1 MSTRLAPAPA
11 VVPPET
17 TPPSWRSWRWWVV
30 PLGAL
35 ALFAVWL
42 RSLDDVALEKT
53 GGWGLLPALP
63 ASWYGAFAGTILL
76 YLWALLSRHRIGHTL
91 AGLHVVLVSLLFAT
105 TTLVYDAPRYPWT
118 YKHIGVVDYLLQ
130 HGTVD
135 RSIDIYMN
143 FPAFFYLAAGMHE
156 ATGVPVEEL
165 ARWAQPFHALV
176 AAAAVYWV
184 VGGLSTARRVR
195 YGATLI
201 YTLGDWIG
209 QNYFAPQALAFPVVL
224 FVLGGL
230 LRSVP
235 PGEEGFRFA
244 WLADRFPAAPEADL
258 PRGSTFWRSGW
269 GALVLVLGFA
279 YVVVSHPLS
288 PVLLLAQSVVVYLL
302 LRPVRPWLPVVC
314 IAIEAVWLVLAWPFL
329 NSTYELFSFGL
340 NNVSPPQVAV
350 TEPLAGY
357 TTALW
362 AAPVLMGV
370 LALLTLWTSAAA
382 YLWRGRAARVL
393 VPLGLAA
400 VPVAMVLAQPYGN
413 EGIFRAY
420 LFALPWMA
428 FVIALQVFDEQRG
441 WTPQRRLIAWV
452 AVVAVAVLTL
462 PANFA
467 GEMSYRVAASDV
479 AADEWFEESTP
490 GGSVLLPFTSSF
502 PTRATGEY
510 PEHLPRPT
518 EGTVGLDE
526 LPGFAAAATD
536 QDDLVDFTLEACDS
550 RPGSGPVYVVLGPAA
565 EDTVRLFGT
574 MELYTYRAYQRALSD
589 APDATEVFRDGDT
602 VVYRCRN

>member
-1 MSTRLAPAPA
+1 MSTRLAPAPT
-11 VVPPET
+11 VEPPEAI
-17 TPPSWRSWRWWVV
+17 PLSWRSWRWWVV

-42 RSLDDVALEKT
+42 RSLDDVAPAKT
-53 GGWGLLPALP
+53 AGWGLLPALP
-63 ASWYGAFAGTILL
+63 SSWYGAFAGTILL
-76 YLWALLSRHRIGHTL
+76 YLWALLSRHRIGHAL
-91 AGLHVVLVSLLFAT
+91 AALHVVLVSLLFAT
-105 TTLVYDAPRYPWT
+105 TSAVYDAPRYPWT

-143 FPAFFYLAAGMHE
+143 FPAFFYLAAGVHQ

-165 ARWAQPFHALV
+165 ARWAQPFHALI

-209 QNYFAPQALAFPVVL
+209 QNYFAPQALAFPVAL

-235 PGEEGFRFA
+235 RGAEGFRFA
-244 WLADRFPAAPEADL
+244 WLADRFPRVPEADL
-258 PRGSTFWRSGW
+258 PPGSAFWRSGW
-269 GALVLVLGFA
+269 GTLVLVLGFTYA
-279 YVVVSHPLS
+279 VVSHPLS
-288 PVLLLAQSVVVYLL
+288 PVLLLAQSVGVYLL
-302 LRPVRPWLPVVC
+302 LRPVRQWLPFLFLT
-314 IAIEAVWLVLAWPFL
+314 IEAIWLALAWPFL
-329 NSTYELFSFGL
+329 TSTYELFSFGL
-340 NNVSPPQVAV
+340 DNVAPPQVAV
-350 TEPLAGY
+350 TEPLPGY

-370 LALLTLWTSAAA
+370 LALLTLWASATA
-382 YLWRGRAARVL
+382 YLRRGRAARVV

-420 LFALPWMA
+420 LFALPWAA
-428 FVIALQVFDEQRG
+428 FLIALQVFDEQRA
-441 WTPQRRLIAWV
+441 WTPQRRLIACG
-452 AVVAVAVLTL
+452 AVVVVAVLTL

-479 AADEWFEESTP
+479 AADQFFEERTP
-490 GGSVLLPFTSSF
+490 EGSVLLPFTSSF
-502 PTRATGEY
+502 PTRSTGEY
-510 PEHLPRPT
+510 PHHLPRPT

-536 QDDLVDFTLEACDS
+536 QDDLIAFTLDSCDT
-550 RPGSGPVYVVLGPAA
+550 RPGSGPVYLVIGPAA

-574 MELYTYRAYQRALSD
+574 MELYTYRAYQRVLSES
-589 APDATEVFRDGDT
+589 PDLSEVFRQGRT
-602 VVYRCRN
+602 VVYQCRF

>member
-1 MSTRLAPAPA
+1 MSTRLAPAPT
-11 VVPPET
+11 VEPPPV
-17 TPPSWRSWRWWVV
+17 TPLSWRSWRWWVV

-42 RSLDDVALEKT
+42 RSLDDVVPAKT
-53 GGWGLLPALP
+53 AGWGLLPALP
-63 ASWYGAFAGTILL
+63 WSWYGAFAGTILL

-91 AGLHVVLVSLLFAT
+91 AALHVVLVSLLFAT
-105 TTLVYDAPRYPWT
+105 TAVVYDAPRYPWT

-143 FPAFFYLAAGMHE
+143 FPAFFYLAGGVHQ
-156 ATGVPVEEL
+156 ATGVPVEDL

-209 QNYFAPQALAFPVVL
+209 QNYFAPQALAFPVAL

-235 PGEEGFRFA
+235 PGAEGFRFP
-244 WLADRFPAAPEADL
+244 WLAARFPRVPEDDL
-258 PRGSTFWRSGW
+258 PPGSAFWRSGW
-269 GALVLVLGFA
+269 GALVLVLGFTYA
-279 YVVVSHPLS
+279 VVSHPLS
-288 PVLLLAQSVVVYLL
+288 PVLLLAQSVGVYLL
-302 LRPVRPWLPVVC
+302 LRPVRGWLPVLFLT
-314 IAIEAVWLVLAWPFL
+314 IEGIWLALAWPFL
-329 NSTYELFSFGL
+329 TSTYELFSFGL
-340 NNVSPPQVAV
+340 DNVAPPQVAV
-350 TEPLAGY
+350 TEPLPGY

-370 LALLTLWTSAAA
+370 LALLTLWASAIA
-382 YLWRGRAARVL
+382 YLRRGRAARVV

-420 LFALPWMA
+420 LFALPWAA
-428 FVIALQVFDEQRG
+428 FLIALQVFDEQRA
-441 WTPQRRLIAWV
+441 WTPQRRLIACG
-452 AVVAVAVLTL
+452 AVVVVAVLTL

-479 AADEWFEESTP
+479 SADEFFEERTP
-490 GGSVLLPFTSSF
+490 EGSVLLPFTSSF
-502 PTRATGEY
+502 PTRSTGEY
-510 PEHLPRPT
+510 PHHLPRPT

-536 QDDLVDFTLEACDS
+536 QDDLIAFTLESCDT
-550 RPGSGPVYVVLGPAA
+550 RAGSGPVYLVLGPAA

-574 MELYTYRAYQRALSD
+574 MELYTYRAYERVVSES
-589 APDATEVFRDGDT
+589 PDLREVFRQGRT
-602 VVYRCRN
+602 VVYQCRF

>member
-1 MSTRLAPAPA
+1 MSTRLAPAPT
-11 VVPPET
+11 VEPPAA
-17 TPPSWRSWRWWVV
+17 TPLSWRSWRWWVV

-42 RSLDDVALEKT
+42 RSLDDVALAKT
-53 GGWGLLPALP
+53 AGWGLLPALP
-63 ASWYGAFAGTILL
+63 SSWYGAFAGTILL

-91 AGLHVVLVSLLFAT
+91 AALHVVLVSLLFAT
-105 TTLVYDAPRYPWT
+105 TAVVYDAPRYPWT

-143 FPAFFYLAAGMHE
+143 FPAFFYLAAGVHH

-201 YTLGDWIG
+201 CTLGDWIG
-209 QNYFAPQALAFPVVL
+209 QNYFAPQALAFPVAL

-235 PGEEGFRFA
+235 PGAEGFRFA
-244 WLADRFPAAPEADL
+244 WLADRFPRVPEADL
-258 PRGSTFWRSGW
+258 PPGSGFWRSGW
-269 GALVLVLGFA
+269 GALVLVLGFTYA
-279 YVVVSHPLS
+279 VVSHPLS
-288 PVLLLAQSVVVYLL
+288 PVLLLAQSVGVYLL
-302 LRPVRPWLPVVC
+302 LRPVRRWLPLLFLT
-314 IAIEAVWLVLAWPFL
+314 IEAVWLALAWPFL
-329 NSTYELFSFGL
+329 TSTYELFSFGL
-340 NNVSPPQVAV
+340 DNVAPPQVAV
-350 TEPLAGY
+350 TEPLPGY

-370 LALLTLWTSAAA
+370 LALLTLWASATA
-382 YLWRGRAARVL
+382 YFRRGRAARVL

-420 LFALPWMA
+420 LFALPWAA
-428 FVIALQVFDEQRG
+428 FLIALQVFDEQRA
-441 WTPQRRLIAWV
+441 WTPQRRLIAWG
-452 AVVAVAVLTL
+452 AVVVVAVLTL

-479 AADEWFEESTP
+479 AADEFFEERTP
-490 GGSVLLPFTSSF
+490 EGSVLLPFTSSF
-502 PTRATGEY
+502 PTRSTGEY
-510 PEHLPRPT
+510 PDHLPRPT

-536 QDDLVDFTLEACDS
+536 QDDLIAFTLDSCDT
-550 RPGSGPVYVVLGPAA
+550 RPGGGPVYLVLGPAA

-574 MELYTYRAYQRALSD
+574 MELYTYRAYQRVLSES
-589 APDATEVFRDGDT
+589 PDLSEVFRQGRT
-602 VVYRCRN
+602 VVYQCRF